1 MYGMIKN
8 KPQVGFTLLEI
19 LIATS
24 LLGLMMLVLMGSLRI
39 GAASWDA
46 GENRMAQSERLN
58 TLHHFLR
65 HHIEAALPVTGMSAK
80 GRNEYLFQGGSDF
93 LEYVAPLPAQV
104 KTGGL
109 YRFRLYVAEE
119 EQRQSLRLAMLPYI
133 SPPAHRPGLMQEA
146 PPPEVEPIDDLE
158 ILDDM
163 AYLKISYLAR
173 TLPHPQ
179 NGAEPVEWEDEWLQN
194 TMPALVRIELSP
206 ATGAAWPAL
215 LIAPKILRIR

>member
-1 MYGMIKN
+1 MNGTTDN
-8 KPQVGFTLLEI
+8 KPQGGFTLLEI

-24 LLGLMMLVLMGSLRI
+24 ILGLMMLVLMGSLRI

-46 GENRMAQSERLN
+46 GENRMAQSERLH

-65 HHIEAALPVTGMSAK
+65 THIGAALPVTGMSAK

-109 YRFRLYVAEE
+109 YRFRLYLAEE
-119 EQRQSLRLAMLPYI
+119 EQHQSLRLAILPYV
-133 SPPAHRPGLMQEA
+133 SPPTHRPGLIQEA
-146 PPPEVEPIDDLE
+146 PPTEVEPVDDLE
-158 ILDDM
+158 ILDEV

-173 TLPHPQ
+173 ALPHPQ
-179 NGAEPVEWEDEWLQN
+179 SDAEVLEWEDEWQQN
-194 TMPALVRIELSP
+194 TLPALVRIELSP
-206 ATGAAWPAL
+206 TSGMAWPAL